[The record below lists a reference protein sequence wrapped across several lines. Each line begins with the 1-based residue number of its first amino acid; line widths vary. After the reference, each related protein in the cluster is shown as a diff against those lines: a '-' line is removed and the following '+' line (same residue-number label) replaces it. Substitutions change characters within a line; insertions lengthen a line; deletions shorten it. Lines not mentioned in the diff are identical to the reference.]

1 MSHVWSVT
9 DLSYTVSSG
18 GRTNVVGTVHWRVTK
33 TEGDHIVS
41 AYGSCGL
48 AEPGDTF
55 IEWTNITEENA
66 IAWAKA
72 TLGDEEVAG
81 LEANLD
87 AQLAEKVTP
96 TVGSGRPWDAEIA

>member
-1 MSHVWSVT
+1 MSHVWSVA
-9 DLSYTVSSG
+9 DLNYTVSSG

-41 AYGSCGL
+41 AYGSSNL

-55 IEWTNITEENA
+55 IEWENITEADA

-72 TLGDEEVAG
+72 ELGAEEVAS

>member
-1 MSHVWSVT
+1 MSHVWSVA

-18 GRTNVVGTVHWRVTK
+18 GRTNVVGTVHWRVNK
-33 TEGDHIVS
+33 TEGDHTVS
-41 AYGSCGL
+41 AYGSCSI

-72 TLGDEEVAG
+72 EIGAEDVAG
-81 LEANLD
+81 IEANLA
-87 AQLAEKVTP
+87 AQLTEKVTP
-96 TVGSGRPWDAEIA
+96 TVGSGRPWEA

>member
-1 MSHVWSVT
+1 MSHVWSVA

-33 TEGDHIVS
+33 TEGDHTVS

-72 TLGDEEVAG
+72 EIGAEDVAG
-81 LEANLD
+81 IEANLD

-96 TVGSGRPWDAEIA
+96 TVGSGRPWEA

>member
-1 MSHVWSVT
+1 MSHVWSVA

-18 GRTNVVGTVHWRVTK
+18 GRTNVVGTVHWRVNK
-33 TEGDHIVS
+33 TEGDHTVS

-55 IEWTNITEENA
+55 IEWTNITEADA

-72 TLGDEEVAG
+72 EIGAEDVAG

-96 TVGSGRPWDAEIA
+96 TVGAGRPWEA

>member
-1 MSHVWSVT
+1 MSHVWSVA
-9 DLSYTVSSG
+9 DLNYTVSLG
-18 GRTNVVGTVHWRVTK
+18 GRTNVVGTVHWTVTK
-33 TEGDHIVS
+33 TEGDHTVS
-41 AYGSCGL
+41 AYGSSGL

-55 IEWTNITEENA
+55 IEWANITEADA

-72 TLGDEEVAG
+72 ELGAEDVAG

-96 TVGSGRPWDAEIA
+96 QGDLGTPKR

>member
-1 MSHVWSVT
+1 MSYVWSVA

-18 GRTNVVGTVHWRVTK
+18 GRTNVVGTVHWRVNK
-33 TEGDHIVS
+33 TEGDHTVS
-41 AYGSCGL
+41 AYGSCDI

-72 TLGDEEVAG
+72 EIGPEDVAG
-81 LEANLD
+81 IEANLA
-87 AQLAEKVTP
+87 AQLTEKVTP
-96 TVGSGRPWDAEIA
+96 TVGSGRPWEA

>member
-1 MSHVWSVT
+1 MSHVWSVAN
-9 DLSYTVSSG
+9 LSYTVSSG
-18 GRTNVVGTVHWRVTK
+18 GKTNVVGTVHWRVTK
-33 TEGDHIVS
+33 TEGDHTVS

-48 AEPGDTF
+48 DEPGDTF
-55 IEWTNITEENA
+55 IEWANITEADA

-72 TLGDEEVAG
+72 QIGSEDVAG

-96 TVGSGRPWDAEIA
+96 TVGSGQPWAA